1 MSIKDS
7 LIALAVVLLWGVNF
21 FFIRLGLT
29 EMTPMVLGML
39 RFMLVVFPAILLIR
53 KPDVPWRWLMLYGLV
68 ISFGQFSLMFTAIA
82 VGMPTG
88 LTALVL
94 QAQAFFTVLMA
105 ALIWREPVKPNH
117 WLALVV
123 AAVGLAMIGIG
134 QHSGNVPLF
143 GLVLVL
149 AAALSWA
156 CGNLVVKRI
165 GRVNPLALVVWGNAV
180 AIVPFAVCAL
190 LQSGVHNVASQL
202 THIDVAGW
210 VALVYLAYMATLG
223 GYGAWGS
230 LLSRYPAGKIAPL
243 SLLVP
248 VVALLV
254 AQVFLRESLNAWQWL
269 GVTVVMAALVVQVFG
284 ARWFKAT

>member
-1 MSIKDS
+1 MNFKDG

-39 RFMLVVFPAILLIR
+39 RFLLVVFPAIFFIR
-53 KPDVPWRWLMLYGLV
+53 KPNVSWRWLALYGLA

-105 ALIWREPVKPNH
+105 ALIWREPVKANH
-117 WLALVV
+117 WLALLI
-123 AAVGLAMIGIG
+123 AVLGLAFIGIG
-134 QHSGNVPLF
+134 QHSGSVPLL
-143 GLVLVL
+143 GLLLVL
-149 AAALSWA
+149 AAAFSWA

-180 AIVPFAVCAL
+180 AIVPFALCAIA
-190 LQSGVHNVASQL
+190 QSGVAGVAEQVR
-202 THIDVAGW
+202 HIDVAGW
-210 VALVYLAYMATLG
+210 AALAYLSYMATLG

-230 LLSRYPAGKIAPL
+230 LLSRHPAGRIAPL

-254 AQVFLRESLNAWQWL
+254 AQVFLRESLNSWQWI
-269 GVTVVMAALVVQVFG
+269 GVAVVMAALAVQVFG
-284 ARWFKAT
+284 ARWCKTG

>member
-1 MSIKDS
+1 M
-7 LIALAVVLLWGVNF
+7 
-21 FFIRLGLT
+21 
-29 EMTPMVLGML
+29 
-39 RFMLVVFPAILLIR
+39 
-53 KPDVPWRWLMLYGLV
+53 
-68 ISFGQFSLMFTAIA
+68 
-82 VGMPTG
+82 
-88 LTALVL
+88 
-94 QAQAFFTVLMA
+94 
-105 ALIWREPVKPNH
+105 
-117 WLALVV
+117 
-123 AAVGLAMIGIG
+123 
-134 QHSGNVPLF
+134 
-143 GLVLVL
+143 
-149 AAALSWA
+149 
-156 CGNLVVKRI
+156 
-165 GRVNPLALVVWGNAV
+165 
-180 AIVPFAVCAL
+180 
-190 LQSGVHNVASQL
+190 ASQL